1 MKRRVR
7 SASLVVL
14 ACGLAGGCSAQ
25 REREATLKQNLVMM
39 PQAIDNYTLGKERAP
54 QSPQDLVDEHYLKEM
69 PRTRSR
75 GKKTGSRNLLTSC

>member
-39 PQAIDNYTLGKERAP
+39 RQAIDNYTLGKERAP
-54 QSPQDLVDEHYLKEM
+54 QSLSHGPVHAEKRLGPGIY
-69 PRTRSR
+69 
-75 GKKTGSRNLLTSC
+75 